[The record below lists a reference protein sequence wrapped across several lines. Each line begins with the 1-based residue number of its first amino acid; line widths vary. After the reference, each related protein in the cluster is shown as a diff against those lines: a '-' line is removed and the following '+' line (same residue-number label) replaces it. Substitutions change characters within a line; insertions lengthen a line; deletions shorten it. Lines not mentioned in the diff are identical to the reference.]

1 MIVYM
6 ITFLMCIQTNLI
18 PIIKL
23 FSMVYNLEY
32 TDFEINIAILF
43 HELMNHKYLA
53 DFTSV
58 IEYNIY
64 IRANKIIL
72 SSSSI
77 L

>member
-6 ITFLMCIQTNLI
+6 IILFMCFQTNLI

-23 FSMVYNLEY
+23 FSMFYNLEY
-32 TDFEINIAILF
+32 RDFEINIVILF
-43 HELMNHKYLA
+43 HELMNDKYLA
-53 DFTSV
+53 DVTLT
-58 IEYNIY
+58 IEDDMHV
-64 IRANKIIL
+64 RAHKIIL

>member
-32 TDFEINIAILF
+32 TDFEINIAI
-43 HELMNHKYLA
+43 
-53 DFTSV
+53 
-58 IEYNIY
+58 
-64 IRANKIIL
+64 
-72 SSSSI
+72 
-77 L
+77 